1 MLHKKASSLDRVL
14 GRLDNLDAVNLTN
27 LVQRLARERSLLE
40 AVFNVVREGILIID
54 KEGFI
59 EYANSAASL
68 MVGLREGDLGATTLW
83 KLVPDLARTLE
94 GAAGGKLSPPPTFLK
109 ELYLSYPE
117 RRYVRLYLTP
127 FEEET
132 LVEESVTRFA
142 VILTDITQEKES
154 TEEWIESERVQSI
167 LLLAAGVAHE
177 LGNPLNSL
185 NIHLQ
190 LVQRALGKLGKTSET
205 AKIRKSLDVCESE
218 VVRLNGII
226 THFLEAIRPV
236 PPDLQEIN
244 LVEILEEVL
253 QFQAAEL
260 DDRSIRVD
268 IELNQK
274 LPVVLGDRNQLKQVF
289 FNLTK
294 NSMEAMRAGGTI
306 RVTTRSDDRC
316 IYLHFGDSGSGIK
329 QEEIGRVFEPYFT
342 TKKTGSG
349 LGLMIVERILRNHG
363 GNIAIE
369 SKEGVGTV
377 ISLQFPHK
385 DRRVRLLEG

>member
-59 EYANSAASL
+59 EYANAAASL

-83 KLVPDLARTLE
+83 KLIPDLARTLE
-94 GAAGGKLSPPPTFLK
+94 GEAGGKLSPPPTFLK

-142 VILTDITQEKES
+142 VILTDITKEKES
-154 TEEWIESERVQSI
+154 TEEWVESERVQSI

-190 LVQRALGKLGKTSET
+190 LVQRALGKLAKTSET
-205 AKIRKSLDVCESE
+205 AKIRKSLDICESE

-226 THFLEAIRPV
+226 THFLEAIRPA

-244 LVEILEEVL
+244 LIEILEEVL
-253 QFQAAEL
+253 QFQATEL

-268 IELNQK
+268 VELNQK

-316 IYLHFGDSGSGIK
+316 IYLHFGDSGGGIK
-329 QEEIGRVFEPYFT
+329 QDEIGRVFEPYFT

>member
-59 EYANSAASL
+59 EYANAAASL

-94 GAAGGKLSPPPTFLK
+94 GEAGGKLSPPPTFLK

-142 VILTDITQEKES
+142 VILTDITKEKES
-154 TEEWIESERVQSI
+154 TEEWVESERVQSI

-190 LVQRALGKLGKTSET
+190 LVQRALGKLAKTSET
-205 AKIRKSLDVCESE
+205 AKIRKSLDICESE

-226 THFLEAIRPV
+226 THFLEAIRPA

-244 LVEILEEVL
+244 LIEILEEVL
-253 QFQAAEL
+253 QFQATEL

-268 IELNQK
+268 VELNQK

-316 IYLHFGDSGSGIK
+316 IYLHFGDSGGGIK
-329 QEEIGRVFEPYFT
+329 QDEIGRVFEPYFT